1 MADPYDLVVIGS
13 GPGGYV
19 AAIRAAQLGL
29 RTACVEKD
37 ATLGGTCLNVGCI
50 PSKALLE
57 SSERF
62 AEAKRGL
69 STHGVNVSGVE
80 LDLKKMLKR
89 KDSIVKQLTG
99 GVDFLFKKNKIER
112 VQGLGRLAATGVV
125 EVLDASGEV
134 TASLQTKN
142 ILIAT
147 GSAPISVPG
156 VTLDGEQVV
165 TSTEALC
172 FDEVP
177 AHLVVI
183 GAGVIGLEMGSVW
196 ARLGAKVTI
205 LEYLPTFLP
214 FLDPDV
220 SKTAAKIFKKQGLDM
235 QFGVKVTGTTV
246 REDAV
251 EVSLERDGE
260 AETLLADK
268 VLVAVGRRPYTDG
281 LGCEA
286 VGLDLDERGR
296 IRVDGG
302 FKTNVPHVW
311 AIGDVI
317 AGPMLAHK
325 AEEEGVAA
333 VESMTGLAPHVN
345 YAAIPGVIY
354 THPEVANLGRTSAE
368 CERDGVPIKT
378 GTFPFAA
385 NGRAK
390 ALGETEGL
398 VKIIAHETTDRILG
412 AQIVGPRAGAL
423 IAELAVAVEFSA
435 SAEDIARSVHAHPTL
450 AEVVK
455 EAALDVGGR
464 VIHR

>member
-1 MADPYDLVVIGS
+1 MSDPYDLVVIGS

-19 AAIRAAQLGL
+19 AAIRAAQLGM
-29 RTACVEKD
+29 RTACIEKD
-37 ATLGGTCLNVGCI
+37 PTLGGTCLNVGCI

-62 AEAKRGL
+62 AQAKRGL
-69 STHGVNVSGVE
+69 ATHGVKVSGVE

-89 KDSIVKQLTG
+89 KDSIVRQLTG
-99 GVDFLFKKNKIER
+99 GVDFLFKKNNVDR
-112 VQGLGRLAATGVV
+112 VQGLGRLAGPGAV
-125 EVLDASGEV
+125 EVLTDSGEV
-134 TASLQTKN
+134 SRTLQTKH
-142 ILIAT
+142 ILLAT
-147 GSAPISVPG
+147 GSTPISIPG
-156 VTLDGEQVV
+156 VTLDGEHVV

-214 FLDPDV
+214 FLDAEV

-246 REDAV
+246 HEGGV
-251 EVSLERDGE
+251 EVSMERDGTQ
-260 AETLLADK
+260 ETLTADK

-281 LGCEA
+281 LGCDT
-286 VGLDLDERGR
+286 VGLELDERGR
-296 IRVDGG
+296 VRVDAG
-302 FKTNVPHVW
+302 FKTNVPQVW

-325 AEEEGVAA
+325 AEEEGIAA
-333 VESMTGLAPHVN
+333 VEAMTGLVPHVN

-368 CERDGVPIKT
+368 CEREGIPIKA

-423 IAELAVAVEFSA
+423 IAELALAVEFSA